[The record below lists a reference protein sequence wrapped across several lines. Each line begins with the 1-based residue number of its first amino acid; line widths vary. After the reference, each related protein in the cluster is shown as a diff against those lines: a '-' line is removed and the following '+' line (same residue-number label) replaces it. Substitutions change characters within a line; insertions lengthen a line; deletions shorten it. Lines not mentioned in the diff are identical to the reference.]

1 MEQNQ
6 LAELKN
12 LVAEIR
18 ADHDEVK
25 RKEKANAW
33 TKYVSLSMIILAV
46 LATIAGGKGGGY
58 SSTVMKELNEA
69 TFNQAAASDQWAY
82 YQAKGVKQTIVE
94 LELDRNPADAKVA
107 EKVKRYET
115 ERKAIAAQ
123 ATDAEKKRDVARA
136 TANHAAEAS
145 KAMGV
150 ASSLFQIAIA
160 VGGICLIVK
169 KRWLWYVS
177 LGGGVLAA
185 GQMIHVIYF
194 VAKATE

>member
-6 LAELKN
+6 LAELKT

-18 ADHDEVK
+18 ADHEEAK

-82 YQAKGVKQTIVE
+82 YQAKGVKQTLME
-94 LELDRNPADAKVA
+94 LELDRNPNDTKTA
-107 EKVKRYET
+107 EKMKRYEA
-115 ERKAIAAQ
+115 ERKAIAAE
-123 ATDAEKKRDVARA
+123 ATGAEKKRDRSREN
-136 TANHAAEAS
+136 ANHAAEAG
-145 KAMGV
+145 KAMGL

-160 VGGICLIVK
+160 IGGICLIVR
-169 KRWLWYVS
+169 KRWLWYIS
-177 LGGGVLAA
+177 LGGGILA
-185 GQMIHVIYF
+185 GIQMAYVIYYIAK
-194 VAKATE
+194 VA